1 MKNKPLTVADLIK
14 CVKLLNIRHFRGVFM
29 RDFLPSKIGDNES
42 GIVNLD
48 SISGA
53 GTHWVCYSKR
63 GSFIE
68 YFDSFGNLRP
78 PFELQRY
85 FNTDIRPVTIKY
97 NYFSRQKP
105 DSVNCGHLCLDFL
118 NTRK

>member
-1 MKNKPLTVADLIK
+1 
-14 CVKLLNIRHFRGVFM
+14 M